1 MAGVDRRRAAI
12 GAEACARGVPAR
24 AAARAGAGFGTEG
37 ASIKISAATVAK
49 PTTIAT
55 MP

>member
-1 MAGVDRRRAAI
+1 MM
-12 GAEACARGVPAR
+12 GATGLETGG
-24 AAARAGAGFGTEG
+24 AAARAGAGFGAEG